1 MPIEGHYQPK
11 HPAPSAPY
19 VRAIVELPR
28 LNTWDF
34 VHFLAD
40 TGADNTTM
48 HPDDVSNLRIDFT
61 RLNPPNSRSRGV
73 GGQLDYHTEPAN
85 LHFLDGEHFITWHCE
100 NLRICAEIADPTLSR
115 LMNGLPSLL
124 GRNFL
129 NLCLNTGDP
138 RNNRFSLEPYRLDN
152 QGSTPRIIL

>member
-28 LNTWDF
+28 LNIWDF

-61 RLNPPNSRSRGV
+61 RLNRPTPEAAGSAVNWTTILNRQTSTSW
-73 GGQLDYHTEPAN
+73 TE
-85 LHFLDGEHFITWHCE
+85 
-100 NLRICAEIADPTLSR
+100 
-115 LMNGLPSLL
+115 
-124 GRNFL
+124 
-129 NLCLNTGDP
+129 NTSSQC
-138 RNNRFSLEPYRLDN
+138 R
-152 QGSTPRIIL
+152 